1 MLKKSLT
8 GHVQYCMMRTPFGG
22 LRIRTEIVD
31 ASLMIS
37 QVQYLSHLDK
47 VSRPLNE
54 LAKNAKEQIE
64 NYLDDPHFI
73 FDLPIKTQGSIFQQ
87 RVWSTIESIP
97 VGQTMTYGELAAQIK
112 SGPRAVGG
120 ACAANYY
127 PLIIPCHRVL
137 SKAGVG
143 GFMGEANG
151 PYLRIKQWLLSHENA
166 IKN

>member
-1 MLKKSLT
+1 MVKTSLSA
-8 GHVQYCMMRTPFGG
+8 HVQHCVIRAPFGG

-37 QVQYLSHLDK
+37 QIQYLSHLDK
-47 VSRPLNE
+47 ASRPLNE
-54 LAKNAKEQIE
+54 LAKDAKEQIE
-64 NYLDDPHFI
+64 AYFDDPHFL
-73 FDLPIKTQGSIFQQ
+73 FDLPIKTQGSTFQQ

-97 VGQTMTYGELAAQIK
+97 VGKTMTYGELATQIK

-120 ACAANYY
+120 ACAANNY

-137 SKAGVG
+137 SKAGIG
-143 GFMGEANG
+143 GFMGEASG

>member
-1 MLKKSLT
+1 ML
-8 GHVQYCMMRTPFGG
+8 Y
-22 LRIRTEIVD
+22 
-31 ASLMIS
+31 
-37 QVQYLSHLDK
+37 
-47 VSRPLNE
+47 LNE
-54 LAKNAKEQIE
+54 LAKDAKEQIE
-64 NYLDDPHFI
+64 TYFDDPHFL
-73 FDLPIKTQGSIFQQ
+73 FDLPMKTQGSTFQQ

-97 VGQTMTYGELAAQIK
+97 VGKTMTYGELATQIK

-151 PYLRIKQWLLSHENA
+151 PNLRIKQWLLRHENA
-166 IKN
+166 IRD

>member
-1 MLKKSLT
+1 LVKTSLSA
-8 GHVQYCMMRTPFGG
+8 HVQHCVIRAPFGG

-31 ASLMIS
+31 ASLMIT
-37 QVQYLSHLDK
+37 QIQYLSHLDK
-47 VSRPLNE
+47 ASQPLNE
-54 LAKNAKEQIE
+54 LAKDAKEQIE
-64 NYLDDPHFI
+64 TYFDDPHFL
-73 FDLPIKTQGSIFQQ
+73 FDLPMKTQGSTFQQ

-97 VGQTMTYGELAAQIK
+97 VGKTMTYGELANQIK

-151 PYLRIKQWLLSHENA
+151 PNLRIKQWLLRHENA
-166 IKN
+166 IRD